1 MSRNKRDFFVCCFSY
16 LVVTVLD
23 LVFTYIATPN
33 LLLEGN
39 PLFNNFDFGWAGMI
53 ILNIVTY
60 IGYAAMAYYAF
71 IKYKSP
77 VTNETDMKKYLAYIN
92 YGDAD
97 KYVPM
102 MWKLPKHWG
111 PQTACLCW
119 SVVIALPFCRMI
131 IVIEWFL
138 MIMRIRAPLFYT
150 IVAMFPMGRIDIF
163 LAVIAAWCLSFVWI
177 KREFKKNLIEIES
190 RKEKMAE

>member
-1 MSRNKRDFFVCCFSY
+1 MNKNRKDFFICCISY
-16 LVVTVLD
+16 LFVTVLD

-39 PLFNNFDFGWAGMI
+39 PLFNNLNFGWAGMI
-53 ILNIVTY
+53 ILNTVTY
-60 IGYAAMAYYAF
+60 IAYVAMAYYAF
-71 IKYKSP
+71 IKYKPP

-102 MWKLPKHWG
+102 MWKLPKNWG

-119 SVVIALPFCRMI
+119 SVVTSLPFCRMI

-138 MIMRIRAPLFYT
+138 MIMKIKAPLFYT

-177 KREFKKNLIEIES
+177 KREFNKNLTEIEH
-190 RKEKMAE
+190 RKEINKE